1 VRPNLY
7 HVSGG
12 VGKHLQFTALF
23 EPLVKKHKQK
33 LIINS
38 GYPELFSYCLQVA
51 DSKPLVNEIFYDTYF
66 KYFSNFNNLFFH
78 DPYQSD
84 WLKGESNIVKKWAE
98 LYDVE
103 VEDLRPNFDINKE
116 REKVLLPHIQVMDKF
131 VLLQF
136 TGGQGVIINNNYD
149 NSNHGRNYKYG
160 QELINVLKENFP
172 HHLFIVFGHPNEQQQ
187 YTGETI
193 FNDETGAPLFSKRE
207 DFMILSKYCDF
218 FVCIDSA
225 LQHMVSNQS
234 FNKKGVVLWG
244 STSYKRFGYDTNIN
258 ITSKYPYCV
267 EIDPRLIINEVKK
280 FKDE

>member
-1 VRPNLY
+1 MQPNLY
-7 HVSGG
+7 HISGG

-23 EPLVKKHKQK
+23 EPLVKKYKQK
-33 LIINS
+33 LVINS
-38 GYPELFSYCLQVA
+38 SYPELFSHCSQVA

-103 VEDLRPNFDINKE
+103 VEDLRPNFKINKE
-116 REKVLLPHIQVMDKF
+116 KEKVLLPHIKAMNKF

-136 TGGQGVIINNNYD
+136 TGGQGVVINNNYD
-149 NSNHGRNYKYG
+149 SFNHGRNYKYG

-172 HHLFIVFGHPNEQQQ
+172 HHIFIVFGHPNEQQQ
-187 YTGETI
+187 YTGETK
-193 FNDETGAPLFSKRE
+193 FNDEKGNLLFNTRE
-207 DFMILSKYCDF
+207 DFMILSKYCEF

-244 STSYKRFGYDTNIN
+244 STSCERFGYNTNIN
-258 ITSKYPYCV
+258 LTSDYPYCV
-267 EIDPRLIINEVKK
+267 EIDPRLIVDEVKK
-280 FKDE
+280 LKND